1 MKKQIQGIALILFGI
16 LLALASGS
24 LNNYLSDLSV
34 GVTVPWVF
42 IGLIIGI
49 VGLVIVFWK
58 TKDND
63 K

>member
-1 MKKQIQGIALILFGI
+1 MESMKKQIQGIALILFGI

-24 LNNYLSDLSV
+24 LNSLSID
-34 GVTVPWVF
+34 VTVPWVL

-49 VGLVIVFWK
+49 VGLVIVFSK
-58 TKDND
+58 AKSND

>member
-1 MKKQIQGIALILFGI
+1 MESMKKQIQGIALILFGI

-24 LNNYLSDLSV
+24 LNSLGID
-34 GVTVPWVF
+34 VTVPWVL

-49 VGLVIVFWK
+49 VGLVIIFSK
-58 TKDND
+58 AKSND